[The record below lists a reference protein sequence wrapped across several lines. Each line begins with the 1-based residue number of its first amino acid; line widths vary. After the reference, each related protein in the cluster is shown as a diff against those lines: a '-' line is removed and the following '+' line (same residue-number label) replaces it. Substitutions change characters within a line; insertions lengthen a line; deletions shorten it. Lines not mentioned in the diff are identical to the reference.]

1 MKVLDVAS
9 RRALTVIPKTPE
21 IAAIYMMTQNPPLSC
36 FGAGF
41 FALGGDFTGDLT
53 EDFFATPPLGAMAF
67 SFGVVARAETR
78 AETRAGDLAGVFLV
92 GVFLGAA
99 LGVVAFFAGVTAF
112 LEGVFAGVAFFAGDF
127 AGVAAFLAGVTA
139 FLEGVL
145 AGVAAFAGDLGA
157 APLIPRNLSLRSL
170 LLRAFSADLNSAS
183 ARMVAQAPS
192 RSREQRKGN
201 RRWGQISRG
210 VGCGGTDGAA
220 SGAGRGGRRA
230 RRSSRGF
237 ELAVR
242 DSTTCRVAA
251 IGGASREYRRRG
263 ERTGAVLLHAR
274 GECGGLGLGPRRGR
288 LAGRRLGGLLVVG
301 LGLRGGN

>member
-78 AETRAGDLAGVFLV
+78 AETRAGDLAGVFL
-92 GVFLGAA
+92 GAA

-145 AGVAAFAGDLGA
+145 AGVAALAGDLGA

-192 RSREQRKGN
+192 RSRE
-201 RRWGQISRG
+201 
-210 VGCGGTDGAA
+210 
-220 SGAGRGGRRA
+220 
-230 RRSSRGF
+230 
-237 ELAVR
+237 
-242 DSTTCRVAA
+242 
-251 IGGASREYRRRG
+251 
-263 ERTGAVLLHAR
+263 
-274 GECGGLGLGPRRGR
+274 
-288 LAGRRLGGLLVVG
+288 
-301 LGLRGGN
+301 

>member
-145 AGVAAFAGDLGA
+145 AGVAALAGDLGA

-242 DSTTCRVAA
+242 ETTTCRVAA
-251 IGGASREYRRRG
+251 IGGASREYRRRV

>member
-1 MKVLDVAS
+1 
-9 RRALTVIPKTPE
+9 
-21 IAAIYMMTQNPPLSC
+21 MMTQNPPLSC

-112 LEGVFAGVAFFAGDF
+112 LEGVFAGVAAFFAGDF

-145 AGVAAFAGDLGA
+145 AGSSPPWRGTW
-157 APLIPRNLSLRSL
+157 AP
-170 LLRAFSADLNSAS
+170 
-183 ARMVAQAPS
+183 
-192 RSREQRKGN
+192 
-201 RRWGQISRG
+201 
-210 VGCGGTDGAA
+210 
-220 SGAGRGGRRA
+220 
-230 RRSSRGF
+230 RRSSRG
-237 ELAVR
+237 
-242 DSTTCRVAA
+242 T
-251 IGGASREYRRRG
+251 YRS
-263 ERTGAVLLHAR
+263 
-274 GECGGLGLGPRRGR
+274 GPCCC
-288 LAGRRLGGLLVVG
+288 APSAQT
-301 LGLRGGN
+301 

>member
-1 MKVLDVAS
+1 
-9 RRALTVIPKTPE
+9 
-21 IAAIYMMTQNPPLSC
+21 MMTQNPPLSC

-112 LEGVFAGVAFFAGDF
+112 LEGVFAGVAAFFAGDF

-145 AGVAAFAGDLGA
+145 AGVAALAGDLGA

-183 ARMVAQAPS
+183 ARIVAQAPS
-192 RSREQRKGN
+192 RSREERKGN

-237 ELAVR
+237 DWPFA
-242 DSTTCRVAA
+242 T
-251 IGGASREYRRRG
+251 
-263 ERTGAVLLHAR
+263 
-274 GECGGLGLGPRRGR
+274 PRRVESR
-288 LAGRRLGGLLVVG
+288 RSAGRRGNIDGGSNAPVPCFFTPAVSAAVSASVHAEDAFRGVALEAFLLLVLACG
-301 LGLRGGN
+301 EGIRKM